1 MKHLFN
7 DFSSEERH
15 RILEMHKTTSSNNF
29 LNEDSEPKDS
39 KEIDRET
46 RLLFGG
52 GNEKNPPFE
61 VNDLIK
67 QIWRYDE
74 NGDVIRD
81 GRGKYRFLGMMG
93 NMMMIRP
100 TNYYGTTNIDR
111 NKHHPKITD
120 KKGNKAVGGTTSV
133 IHYRFADRFEKVG

>member
-1 MKHLFN
+1 MY
-7 DFSSEERH
+7 
-15 RILEMHKTTSSNNF
+15 KTTSPNNF

-39 KEIDRET
+39 KEIDSDT

-67 QIWRYDE
+67 RIWRYDE

-81 GRGKYRFLGMMG
+81 GRGKYVFKEYKHF
-93 NMMMIRP
+93 
-100 TNYYGTTNIDR
+100 TN
-111 NKHHPKITD
+111 
-120 KKGNKAVGGTTSV
+120 
-133 IHYRFADRFEKVG
+133 

>member
-7 DFSSEERH
+7 DLSSEERH

-39 KEIDRET
+39 KEINREA
-46 RLLFGG
+46 RLFGG

-81 GRGKYRFLGMMG
+81 GRGKYRFLGMSG
-93 NMMMIRP
+93 NMMLIRP
-100 TNYYGTTNIDR
+100 TNYYATTNIDTNR
-111 NKHHPKITD
+111 HHPKITD
-120 KKGNKAVGGTTSV
+120 KKGNKAVGGTTS
-133 IHYRFADRFEKVG
+133 ILHYRFADRFEKVG